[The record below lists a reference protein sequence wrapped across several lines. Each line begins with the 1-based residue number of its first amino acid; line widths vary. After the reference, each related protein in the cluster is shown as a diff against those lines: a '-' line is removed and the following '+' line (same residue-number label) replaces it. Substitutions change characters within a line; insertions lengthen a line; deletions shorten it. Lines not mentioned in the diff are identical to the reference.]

1 MLSRSDQFNNV
12 NTAFSRQSIIYDEYD
27 RENPTLTWMRQQ
39 VMKHVLKYLRPNDKI
54 LELNSGT
61 GIDAEFFA
69 EKGFSV
75 HCTDLSDGMVEQMRN
90 KFSSEIFSDKITIQ
104 QCSYTELDKIGEKK
118 FDFIFSNFGGLNC
131 IPDLRESTKFY
142 PTLLNKNGRVCLV
155 ILPPICPWEIIQFFR
170 GKFKIA
176 FRRFNKEGVSAN
188 VEGIKFQTYYFSA
201 NTIMKA
207 LGRDFKLLKLESLA
221 LFTPIPQM
229 EKIPKKLPGLAK
241 LLNKI
246 DEKISGTFPF
256 NRIGDHII
264 VTAELSEDKT
274 LL

>member
-1 MLSRSDQFNNV
+1 MSSRSDQFNNV
-12 NTAFSRQSIIYDEYD
+12 NTAFSRHSIIYDDYD

-39 VMKHVLKYLRPNDKI
+39 VMNHVLKYLRPNDKI

-69 EKGFSV
+69 ALGHTV
-75 HCTDLSDGMVEQMRN
+75 HCTDLSDGMIEQMKK
-90 KFSSEIFSDKITIQ
+90 KFSSGDFAEKITVQ
-104 QCSYTELDKIGEKK
+104 QCSFTELDKIGTKK

-142 PTLLNKNGRVCLV
+142 PSLLNKNGRVCLV
-155 ILPPICPWEIIQFFR
+155 ILPPICPWEIIQLFR
-170 GKFKIA
+170 GKLYIA
-176 FRRFNKEGVSAN
+176 FRRFNKKGVLAN
-188 VEGIKFQTYYFSA
+188 VEGVKFRTYYFSA
-201 NTIMKA
+201 SQVMKA
-207 LGRDFKLLKLESLA
+207 LGKNFKLLKLESLA

-264 VTAELSEDKT
+264 VTAEYTGD
-274 LL
+274 